1 MGVCHSIC
9 IKEEINEWKYAFISN
24 IELLQLENRKKHK
37 SITQINHYHRF
48 LLHVPLL
55 DNAIVPTHLHK
66 LEA

>member
-1 MGVCHSIC
+1 MDVCHSIC
-9 IKEEINEWKYAFISN
+9 IKEEFNELKYALISN

-37 SITQINHYHRF
+37 SITQFNHYHCF

-55 DNAIVPTHLHK
+55 DNAIVPIYLHK